1 MFRKISNASFPIFLT
16 LLFAFCSYNKYLTGI
31 NFDVYP
37 MHSMAPSNINIMFIV
52 NKNNLPEEIQENI
65 TENMRIDLYLYW
77 AQLVPSSMPLEMEKI
92 LGWIPIDNNSFMIK
106 DVELEKG
113 FFNEFYVKEPGM
125 YKLQLILV
133 NSDGVK
139 IFISE
144 RIFRVSN
151 YLRNFQF

>member
-1 MFRKISNASFPIFLT
+1 MFRKILDAFFIIFLS
-16 LLFAFCSYNKYLTGI
+16 LLLAFCSYNKYLTGI
-31 NFDVYP
+31 SFDVYP

-52 NKNNLPEEIQENI
+52 NKNNLTEEVRENI
-65 TENMRIDLYLYW
+65 TETMRIDLYLYW

-92 LGWIPIDNNSFMIK
+92 LGWIPIDSNSFMIK
-106 DVELEKG
+106 DIELEKG

-133 NSDGVK
+133 NSEGVK
-139 IFISE
+139 VFISE

-151 YLRNFQF
+151 YLRSF